1 MKTSEKTLDFYT
13 LLPIVAFLSMYLL
26 SCSSEQTAVQEE
38 RPDYTSLVP
47 QYTFPTTLEEQ
58 EEALSTNPL
67 MERFAKSREE
77 LSSDPYRPIYH
88 FVNPEGNL
96 NDPNGFCFWN
106 GNWHLFYQAYPP
118 EDPRQHWGHAISKDL
133 VHWRDLPLAI
143 YPHPERAV
151 FSGSALVEEDRVIAH
166 YHGTR
171 AGNFVAVSDDPLLLN
186 WEKVTGEAVIP
197 KKNRD
202 TVMLGGIPL
211 PHHVY
216 DPFIWK
222 EDGMYYSI
230 SGWRHRNEQTGKF
243 YPTAELY
250 ESPDLENWKYV
261 HQLVEGDHFTVA
273 GTDYACPYFWPI
285 GDRHIFLFF
294 SHYWGYG
301 GGQYL
306 LGDYD
311 SKQKKFKPT
320 SHGYFNHGPVGPGGV
335 HAPSATPDGRGG
347 VINVFNINAGK
358 PAEGWDQIMSLP
370 MRLTLKDSDELRIE
384 PAGDIE
390 SLRYNHQSVDRMTL
404 PANHEIVLDNI
415 NGNAMEMIV
424 EIDPKDAQ
432 HVELNIL
439 RSPDKQ
445 EYTQIIFYRNR
456 RFWDSNNILSIST
469 DNSSI
474 LPEVR
479 SRPAENAP
487 LHLDE
492 GENLRLRIF
501 IDKSVVEI
509 YANDGQYAAVRVYP
523 GLKGSTGVSILSRG
537 SESDLISLDAW
548 QMKNI
553 WDVSLEEWYSKSEW
567 R

>member
-1 MKTSEKTLDFYT
+1 MRTIRKIILSLKQLTVFIMSICILSCAQEKTAELED
-13 LLPIVAFLSMYLL
+13 
-26 SCSSEQTAVQEE
+26 
-38 RPDYTSLVP
+38 RPDYTSPVQ
-47 QYTFPTTLEEQ
+47 QYTFPGTLEDQ
-58 EEALSTNPL
+58 EEALKTNPL
-67 MERFAKSREE
+67 MMRFIESRER
-77 LSSDPYRPIYH
+77 LSSDPHRPIYH

-96 NDPNGFCFWN
+96 NDPNGFSFWN

-151 FSGSALVEEDRVIAH
+151 YSGSALVEEDRVIAN

-186 WEKVTGEAVIP
+186 WEKITGEAVIP

-202 TVMLGGIPL
+202 TLMLGGVPL

-230 SGWRHRNEQTGKF
+230 SGWRHRNMQTGKF
-243 YPTAELY
+243 FPTAELY
-250 ESPDLENWKYV
+250 ESPDLENWRYV

-285 GDRHIFLFF
+285 GDRHLFLFF
-294 SHYWGYG
+294 SHYGGFG

-335 HAPSATPDGRGG
+335 HAPSAAPDGKGG
-347 VINVFNINAGK
+347 VINIFNINAGK
-358 PAEGWDQIMSLP
+358 PAEGWNQIMSLP
-370 MRLTLKDSDELRIE
+370 MRLTLKDRDELRIE

-390 SLRYNHQSVDRMTL
+390 SLRHNHQSVGRMVL
-404 PANHEIVLDNI
+404 PANREIVLDNI
-415 NGNAMEMIV
+415 NGNAMEIIV
-424 EIDPKDAQ
+424 EIDPKNSQ

-439 RSPDKQ
+439 RSADKQ

-456 RFWDSNNILSIST
+456 RFWDSNNILSINT

-487 LHLDE
+487 LHLE
-492 GENLRLRIF
+492 AGENLRLRIF

-509 YANDGQYAAVRVYP
+509 YANDKQYAAVRVYP
-523 GLKGSTGVSILSRG
+523 GLAGSTGVSILSRASD
-537 SESDLISLDAW
+537 SELISLDAW

-553 WDVSLEEWYSKSEW
+553 WDVSLEEWYEKPVW
-567 R
+567 QP

>member
-1 MKTSEKTLDFYT
+1 MKTFIRTVLSAN
-13 LLPIVAFLSMYLL
+13 LLKIFSIMSMYMF
-26 SCSSEQTAVQEE
+26 SCGPEQKVEE
-38 RPDYTSLVP
+38 EKRPDYTSPVP
-47 QYTFPTTLEEQ
+47 QYTFPATLEEQ
-58 EEALSTNPL
+58 EVALSTNPL

-96 NDPNGFCFWN
+96 NDPNGFSFWN

-151 FSGSALVEEDRVIAH
+151 YSGSALVEEDRVIAH

-171 AGNFVAVSDDPLLLN
+171 AGNFVAISDDPLLLN
-186 WEKVTGEAVIP
+186 WEKVTGEPVIP

-202 TVMLGGIPL
+202 TVMLGGVPS

-230 SGWRHRNEQTGKF
+230 SGWRHRNEMTGRF

-250 ESPDLENWKYV
+250 QSSDLENWEYV

-285 GDRHIFLFF
+285 GDRHILLFF
-294 SHYWGYG
+294 SHYSGYG

-311 SKQKKFKPT
+311 SDRKKFVTT

-335 HAPSATPDGRGG
+335 HAPSATPDGKGG
-347 VINVFNINAGK
+347 VINIFNINAGK
-358 PAEGWDQIMSLP
+358 PTKGWNQIMSLP
-370 MRLTLKDSDELRIE
+370 MRLTLQDRDELGIE

-390 SLRYNHQSVDRMTL
+390 SLRYNHQSVGRMVL
-404 PANHEIVLDNI
+404 PANREIVLDQI
-415 NGNAMEMIV
+415 KGNAMEIMV
-424 EIDPKDAQ
+424 KIDPKDAQ
-432 HVELNIL
+432 NVELNVL
-439 RSPDKQ
+439 RSPDRQ

-456 RFWDSNNILSIST
+456 RFWDGNSILSINT

-474 LPEVR
+474 LPDVR

-487 LHLDE
+487 LQLKE
-492 GENLRLRIF
+492 GESLNLRVF
-501 IDKSVVEI
+501 IDKSVIEV
-509 YANDGQYAAVRVYP
+509 YANGKQYAAVRVYP
-523 GLKGSTGVSILSRG
+523 GLEESVGVSLRSRG
-537 SESDLISLDAW
+537 GESEIISFDAW
-548 QMKNI
+548 QMNNI
-553 WDVSLEEWYSKSEW
+553 WDISLDEWYAKTIW